1 MGSIWGGEQL
11 KMSIFGGESHG
22 PPAVGVVLD
31 GLPAGGEE
39 IDFAKIRS
47 FMARRAPPAAS
58 LGQLPGAKT
67 IRFAFYRAFTKGA
80 LAARP
85 PFAP

>member
-22 PPAVGVVLD
+22 PAVGVVLD

-39 IDFAKIRS
+39 ID
-47 FMARRAPPAAS
+47 
-58 LGQLPGAKT
+58 LPK
-67 IRFAFYRAFTKGA
+67 
-80 LAARP
+80 
-85 PFAP
+85 